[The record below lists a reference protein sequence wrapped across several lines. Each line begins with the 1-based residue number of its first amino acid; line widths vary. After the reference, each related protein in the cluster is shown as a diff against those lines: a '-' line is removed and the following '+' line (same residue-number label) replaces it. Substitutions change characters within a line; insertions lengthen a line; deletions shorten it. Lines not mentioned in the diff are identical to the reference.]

1 MKLFCSLAGRKAR
14 IKMQPPLTPMIDVT
28 FQLLLFF
35 LTATTWRLAEGQLP
49 GSLPDPDRHLSA
61 AAMEQLI
68 KPVAIHLRYQAG
80 GAVAYDV
87 QGATFSQPGPLAEHL
102 AALRRALGSDEVPVV
117 IQPDPDVPWEYV
129 VEAYNQVLRSHFKTL
144 SLGQVSG

>member
-49 GSLPDPDRHLSA
+49 GSLPDPSRQLSA

-68 KPVAIHLRYQAG
+68 KPVVIHLRCQAG

-87 QGATFSQPGPLAEHL
+87 LGATFGQPGPLAEHL

-117 IQPDPDVPWEYV
+117 IQPDPDVPWEHV
-129 VEAYNQVLRSHFKTL
+129 VEAYNQVLRSRFKTI